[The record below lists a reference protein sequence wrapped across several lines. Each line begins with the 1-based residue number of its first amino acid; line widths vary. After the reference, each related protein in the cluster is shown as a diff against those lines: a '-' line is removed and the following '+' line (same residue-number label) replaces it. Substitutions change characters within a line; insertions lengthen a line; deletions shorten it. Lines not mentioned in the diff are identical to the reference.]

1 MEFIK
6 DNYLKGSGN
15 GPTWHVDI
23 DPPKRK
29 IKTYFEE
36 TCLAA
41 EYMYSYKLGRLYL
54 LFSGGM
60 DSQYVFH
67 VFKRLKFNFTPVII
81 RLQGKYYDIDY
92 NAHESVYAFE
102 YCKQHAIEPLV
113 MKFDFDKFVD
123 NGEIFEICNE
133 VKCGSHH
140 LAACMKISTMLDGFM
155 VQGNDPPYMKYDTK
169 NEKWKLEEMEVIHSI
184 LNFHKIKNVP
194 GCPFLLSYT
203 AEMML
208 SFLTDPHM
216 VSLANGKYPGK
227 LGTNSGKA
235 YVFNRN
241 SDFNMHPYN
250 FITKSRVKS
259 TGYEI
264 IDSSELMNCPNM
276 LEYQQYRKKWC
287 GVYYED
293 WHTVVERLSINQ

>member
-1 MEFIK
+1 MELIK

-29 IKTYFEE
+29 IKSYFQE

-41 EYMYSYKLGRLYL
+41 EYMYSNKSGRLYL

-60 DSQYVFH
+60 DSQYVFN

-102 YCKQHAIEPLV
+102 HCKQHNIEPLI
-113 MKFDFDKFVD
+113 MKFDFDRFID
-123 NGEIFEICNE
+123 SGELLEICNE
-133 VKCGSHH
+133 VRCGSHH
-140 LAACMKISTMLDGFM
+140 LAACMKISMMLDGFM

-169 NEKWKLEEMEVIHSI
+169 SGKWKLEEMEVIHSI
-184 LNFHKIKNVP
+184 LNFHKIKTVP

-208 SFLTDPHM
+208 AFLTDPYM
-216 VSLANGKYPGK
+216 VNLANGKYPGK

-235 YVFNRN
+235 FVFNRN
-241 SDFNMHPYN
+241 SDFNMRPYN
-250 FITKSRVKS
+250 FVTKSRVKS

-276 LEYQQYRKKWC
+276 IEYQQHRQKWC

-293 WHTVVERLSINQ
+293 WHTVVERLSVNQ